1 MGSIGISDTAS
12 VDSPCHPDESAQLS
26 TPLGAT
32 PPEVQRALADAQ
44 LRYGMEITDYVPNEP
59 QLALAERLVE
69 VAP

>member
-32 PPEVQRALADAQ
+32 LVEWLAGRRRR
-44 LRYGMEITDYVPNEP
+44 LPL
-59 QLALAERLVE
+59 LALFRFIGRRFAHKRSPAEK
-69 VAP
+69 